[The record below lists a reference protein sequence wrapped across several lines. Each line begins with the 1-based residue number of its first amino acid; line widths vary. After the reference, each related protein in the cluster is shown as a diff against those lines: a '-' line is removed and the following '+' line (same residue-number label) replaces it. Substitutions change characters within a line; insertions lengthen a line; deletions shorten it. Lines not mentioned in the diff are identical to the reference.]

1 MQVIFLC
8 HSLTSSTTKQS
19 KLILLCQS
27 LTSTSPYNN
36 IFSIKLISFTTLFP
50 YNVLLSL
57 FNFLF
62 FPTNVFLLV
71 INCWPLHVS
80 DFNYGLLRNGLA
92 QASIGGFTLL
102 GFFSFEFRS
111 TLWCLRARC
120 EVLED
125 SPSILKSQL
134 NHIRLWSTCGWE

>member
-1 MQVIFLC
+1 MQVIF
-8 HSLTSSTTKQS
+8 
-19 KLILLCQS
+19 LCQS
-27 LTSTSPYNN
+27 LTSTSHYNN
-36 IFSIKLISFTTLFP
+36 IFFIKLVSFTTLFP

-80 DFNYGLLRNGLA
+80 DFNNGLLRNGLA

-102 GFFSFEFRS
+102 GFFSFEFHS
-111 TLWCLRARC
+111 TL
-120 EVLED
+120 
-125 SPSILKSQL
+125 
-134 NHIRLWSTCGWE
+134 